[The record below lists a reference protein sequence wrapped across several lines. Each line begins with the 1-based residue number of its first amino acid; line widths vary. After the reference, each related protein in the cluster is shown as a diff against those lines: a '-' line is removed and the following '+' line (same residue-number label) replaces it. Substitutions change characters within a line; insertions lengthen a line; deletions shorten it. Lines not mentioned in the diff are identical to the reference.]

1 MKGEL
6 RVVHSALPRPHGRL
20 PGFGGPSDRSPMA
33 GAAKPPSF
41 GFPCFIP
48 PSSLTLVFRA
58 HCAEFR
64 QRVCSLLEA
73 FLSL

>member
-1 MKGEL
+1 
-6 RVVHSALPRPHGRL
+6 
-20 PGFGGPSDRSPMA
+20 MA

-41 GFPCFIP
+41 GFPFFIP
-48 PSSLTLVFRA
+48 PLSLTLVFRA